1 MNTRLIATRLLITLL
16 LAAASATAIAATP
29 ATDSYEARKT
39 RAERYFKYKEW
50 SSALAMYL
58 LMLDERPNEVEP
70 YYKAIVAGAMNNDS
84 TTQIDMLERTQQRG
98 LPLDSLF
105 NGVRTVSFSIGEAGA
120 YNNFLILVKKHQPW
134 LARRIDI
141 YLLEYYD
148 FRNDATNVI
157 KTARQLLSLTPRNTG
172 YMKTMA
178 RAYINTGDLG
188 KAMECYKRILAID
201 GGDYDSLLALG
212 NYYAMQLLQPSAI
225 KPQLS
230 RKDLIALAQ
239 TYLHEAYNLYPTP
252 YVAQLLAQV
261 NHELETIQ
269 Q

>member
-1 MNTRLIATRLLITLL
+1 MNPHRITTLIALLLI
-16 LAAASATAIAATP
+16 AAQATAIAATP
-29 ATDSYEARKT
+29 AADSYESRKT

-58 LMLDERPNEVEP
+58 LMLDERPDEVEP

-84 TTQIDMLERTQQRG
+84 ITQIDMLERTQQRG
-98 LPLDSLF
+98 ISLDSLF
-105 NGVRTVSFSIGEAGA
+105 NGVRSVSFSIGEAGA
-120 YNNFLILVKKHQPW
+120 YNNFLLLVKKHQPW
-134 LARRIDI
+134 LNRRINI

-157 KTARQLLSLTPRNTG
+157 KTARQLLSQTPRNIG

-178 RAYINTGDLG
+178 RAYINIGDLD

-225 KPQLS
+225 KPRLS
-230 RKDLIALAQ
+230 REDLIALTQ